1 MKRLGPIVLL
11 GILLGYLA
19 SCANDSTRPAGTVA
33 QAPNSPPGL
42 PVLHEEP
49 QPPMF
54 WSGDEL
60 RRVAAEQQQ
69 LARDDKMPQAGTST
83 WPVVTVPGQQLG
95 VLSVGDGPYMRA
107 KHSHARFA
115 AFSGLISHYS
125 DADIHCTTCGAHL
138 AVMVAGSGRWIVNGE
153 IANQEINPVMSVSTA
168 AAREVAAGDGQR
180 IVLNTSVNAGE
191 MRGQPVVNGDV
202 FAASPGDWLYVAAG
216 RPHWWLPDPDVGLN
230 YFQVGIPVSNPFAG
244 F

>member
-1 MKRLGPIVLL
+1 MKRLAPVTLL

-19 SCANDSTRPAGTVA
+19 SSANCAQAPTPA
-33 QAPNSPPGL
+33 QAPNSRLGL

-60 RRVAAEQQQ
+60 QRVAAEQRQ
-69 LARDDKMPQAGTST
+69 LARDDKMPQAGLPP
-83 WPVVTVPGQQLG
+83 WPVVSMPGQQLG
-95 VLSVGDGPYMRA
+95 VFSVGDNPYIRA
-107 KHSHARFA
+107 KHSHARA
-115 AFSGLISHYS
+115 ANFSGLISHYS
-125 DADIHCTTCGAHL
+125 DADIHCTTCSGELHVL
-138 AVMVAGSGRWIVNGE
+138 VGGSGRWVVNGE

-180 IVLNTSVNAGE
+180 IVVNTSVTAGE

-202 FAASPGDWLYVAAG
+202 FTARPGDWLYVAPG
-216 RPHWWLPDPDVGLN
+216 QPHFWLPDPDVGMN
-230 YFQVGIPVSNPFAG
+230 YFQARIPVSNFAG